1 MDLEKYL
8 FNLILEFLLYE
19 KLRKEKE
26 VNLYIW
32 NNDVNFKIYN
42 NNGLSISINWIST
55 YTRFEKNNYSD
66 FCLTVS
72 DQLQYVIDIYL
83 VETEKETKRTN
94 KEILEEWM

>member
-1 MDLEKYL
+1 MDLERYL

-94 KEILEEWM
+94 KEILEERM